1 MDDTKKQI
9 FGHLFRAAA
18 HLIGSRES
26 GASRPAP
33 PTQKSAPPTPG
44 PAAGNRALAKP
55 LVLKRPP
62 SCCAVK
68 VGGGQGGGRAGR

>member
-9 FGHLFRAAA
+9 FGHLFRAAVHA
-18 HLIGSRES
+18 IGAREGGGARPAS
-26 GASRPAP
+26 PTSPKGAQAPSASRVP
-33 PTQKSAPPTPG
+33 
-44 PAAGNRALAKP
+44 ALAKP